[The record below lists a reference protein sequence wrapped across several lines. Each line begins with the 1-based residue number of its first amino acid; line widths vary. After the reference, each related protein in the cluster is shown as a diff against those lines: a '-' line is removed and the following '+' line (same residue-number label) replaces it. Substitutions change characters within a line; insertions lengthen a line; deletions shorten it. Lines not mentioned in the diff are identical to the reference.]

1 MGVDG
6 EARGLFYREVE
17 ISDPVPLSEYELKWI
32 TPKVYD
38 RYLNL
43 CERFVQ
49 LQREVQESG
58 IVDFVQFD
66 PLNLEE
72 EVSKHPSAMY
82 YVVSL
87 MVKAKFLQSLFEHLL
102 DVIQAKLDAM
112 YRAMAEEGGN
122 KVTEAKVRSMVVGH
136 PLYDDVQVRQLAVG
150 YLVGRISAVRDAL
163 SSKKE
168 MIITYAVNLRDEREI
183 EVLGMKKGEM
193 AGV

>member
-72 EVSKHPSAMY
+72 EVAKHPSAMY

-102 DVIQAKLDAM
+102 DVVQAKLDAM

-183 EVLGMKKGEM
+183 DALGMKKGEM

>member
-6 EARGLFYREVE
+6 ETKGFFYREVE
-17 ISDPVPLSEYELKWI
+17 IGDPVPLGEYELKWI

-43 CERFVQ
+43 CERFAQ

-66 PLNLEE
+66 PMNLEE
-72 EVSKHPSAMY
+72 EVAKHPSATY
-82 YVVSL
+82 YVVNL
-87 MVKAKFLQSLFEHLL
+87 MMKAKFLQSLFEHLL
-102 DVIQAKLDAM
+102 DVVQAKLDAM
-112 YRAMAEEGGN
+112 YRAIAEENGS
-122 KVTEAKVRSMVVGH
+122 KLTEAKVRSMVVGH
-136 PLYDDVQVRQLAVG
+136 PLYDDVQVRHLAVG

-168 MIITYAVNLRDEREI
+168 MIITYAVNLRNEREI
-183 EVLGMKKGEM
+183 EVLGMRKG
-193 AGV
+193 AVDDV

>member
-1 MGVDG
+1 MGVYG

-72 EVSKHPSAMY
+72 EVAKHPSAMY

-102 DVIQAKLDAM
+102 DVVQAKLDAM

>member
-6 EARGLFYREVE
+6 ESRGLFYREVE

-32 TPKVYD
+32 TTKVYD

-72 EVSKHPSAMY
+72 EVAKHPSAMY

-87 MVKAKFLQSLFEHLL
+87 MVRAKFLQSLFEHLL

-112 YRAMAEEGGN
+112 YRAMAEDGGN

-168 MIITYAVNLRDEREI
+168 MIITYAVNLKDEREI

>member
-6 EARGLFYREVE
+6 ETRGLFYREVE

-72 EVSKHPSAMY
+72 EVAKHPSAMY

-112 YRAMAEEGGN
+112 YRAMSEEGGN